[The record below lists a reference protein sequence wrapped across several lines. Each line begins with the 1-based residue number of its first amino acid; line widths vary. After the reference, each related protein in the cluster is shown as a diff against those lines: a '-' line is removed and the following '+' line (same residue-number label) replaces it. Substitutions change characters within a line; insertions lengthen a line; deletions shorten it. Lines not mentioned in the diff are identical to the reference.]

1 MIIFGTRGVT
11 STAASGSFFCPHCN
25 DQLAYKHKRVRRFF
39 TLYFIP
45 VIPLDQ
51 LGEYIECQRCRNTFQ
66 TRVLDYNPQV
76 STAQFEAEFHQAV
89 KRVMVQ
95 MMLADGVVDDQ
106 EVQTIREIY
115 SRVAGTDISE
125 NDVQAE
131 IEKAKAD
138 GRGIEQYLSG
148 LAGNLNDPGKELVV
162 KAAFF
167 VAIADGVF
175 QDEEQ
180 VLLGTIGKALYMTP
194 AHIRGVIESIA
205 AEQ

>member
-11 STAASGSFFCPHCN
+11 TTPASGSFFCPSCN
-25 DQLAYKHKRVRRFF
+25 NQTGYKHKRVRRFF

-51 LGEYIECQRCRNTFQ
+51 LGEYIECQRCRNTYQ
-66 TRVLDYNPQV
+66 MRVLDYNPQV
-76 STAQFEAEFHQAV
+76 STAKLEAEFHQAV

-115 SRVAGTDISE
+115 SKVARTDMSE

-138 GRGIEQYLSG
+138 GRTIEQYLSG
-148 LAGNLNDPGKELVV
+148 LAGNLNDAGKELVV
-162 KAAFF
+162 QAAFF
-167 VAIADGVF
+167 VAAADGVF
-175 QDEEQ
+175 QDEEKE
-180 VLLGTIGKALYMTP
+180 LLTAIGKALYMTP
-194 AHIRGVIESIA
+194 AHLRGVLQSITA
-205 AEQ
+205 PQ